1 MKQQEAEVLARVG
14 AIKEAHIVRNDMGKG
29 WFVFLW
35 GEGGNSVSD
44 CDAVETARGSRQM
57 RAWASIDSAYAWVQD
72 LPHGQMIRVSVSG
85 RVG

>member
-14 AIKEAHIVRNDMGKG
+14 AIAHAHIIKNDMGKG

-35 GEGGNSVSD
+35 GKNEESISD

-57 RAWASIDSAYAWVQD
+57 RAWASIDSAWAWIRS
-72 LPHGQMIRVSVSG
+72 LPSGHMIRVLISG
-85 RVG
+85 